1 MTGRQP
7 RKQPPIAPNAPVLTT
22 PCTLLAPRHWLA
34 DIDVLGPAADVA
46 ATITTTNSEITVG

>member
-22 PCTLLAPRHWLA
+22 PCTLLALRHWLA
-34 DIDVLGPAADVA
+34 SIDVLGPGADQA
-46 ATITTTNSEITVG
+46 ATITTTDNQITVG